1 MRKNIFI
8 KQNGVLPE
16 TPFKKGDI
24 VTYVDLDRSTQP
36 HKVVS
41 KEIMILD
48 HIRAEKQCDIFAKVV
63 LTIAEG
69 EKPLLTNNP
78 FSASRVWYNGDK
90 VRYATWYEMKLLI
103 HALTQTKDET
113 YYQDVSL

>member
-48 HIRAEKQCDIFAKVV
+48 HIRHHLIYTRVSCAHLYLININIKMHAQGSLYEADTPLV
-63 LTIAEG
+63 AEG
-69 EKPLLTNNP
+69 SHGHRRGRVCHWKPRITPEVL
-78 FSASRVWYNGDK
+78 
-90 VRYATWYEMKLLI
+90 
-103 HALTQTKDET
+103 
-113 YYQDVSL
+113 